1 MTGHMRSKAAV
12 LVALVG
18 AATLAACGGG
28 SSSGGGGGTSPA
40 DKAKSHA
47 AAEKLI
53 AQAVGPNSKAD
64 SARVDG
70 TIDVDVKG
78 IPRYKGTSELTADGM
93 YNLPDGATAP
103 DINMDVG
110 LTLNDHAIGGTL
122 VVAGSKGFIKLGDTG
137 YKLPDSISQKLV
149 APAADRKNGLL
160 KAAAMFH
167 INPQIWQKNA
177 MLVGDSSVAG
187 ESTQEITAE
196 IQPDRFFVDVARL
209 VHMLTLL
216 HVTEAVGLPT
226 AVGPKARA
234 ALVRSTKVA
243 KGEVYIAKSDHVL
256 RKAHLVGKLVVAK
269 RDRKLLG
276 GMTGATLNATITISD
291 VGSPEN
297 ISAPTQLGRYSD
309 LQLSLNALG
318 EAIRNELKKSK

>member
-1 MTGHMRSKAAV
+1 MTGQMRTKAAV
-12 LVALVG
+12 LVALLG

-28 SSSGGGGGTSPA
+28 SSSSAGKPKDTA
-40 DKAKSHA
+40 ASHA

-53 AQAVGPNSKAD
+53 SQAIGTNPKAS
-64 SARVDG
+64 SARIDG

-78 IPRYKGTSELTADGM
+78 IPRYKGTSELTADGT

-122 VVAGSKGFIKLGDTG
+122 VVANGKGFIKLGDTG
-137 YKLPDSISQKLV
+137 YPLPSSISQKLV
-149 APAADRKNGLL
+149 APAADRDNGLL

-177 MLVGDSSVAG
+177 QLVGDKSIAG

-196 IQPDRFFVDVARL
+196 LRPERFFVDVARL

-226 AVGPKARA
+226 AIGPKARA

-256 RKAHLVGKLVVAK
+256 RKAHLTGKLVVAK
-269 RDRKLLG
+269 RDRKILG
-276 GMTGATLNATITISD
+276 GMTGATLDAVINISD
-291 VGSPEN
+291 VGSPQS
-297 ISAPTQLGRYSD
+297 ISAPTQLGSYSD

-318 EAIRNELKKSK
+318 EAIRNEHKKGK